1 MFKITNTDGIVLLE
15 LNNEPVNAL
24 SQKLVSELS
33 FLVEDLHQSL
43 DLRALIISSSLNNF
57 CAGADLKER
66 VLFTKEQ
73 TINTVYGIKIL
84 FDKISSLPIPTL
96 SLVNGGC
103 LGGGLEL
110 ALSCDFRLG
119 TTDSFFVLPE
129 TSLGIIPGAG
139 GTQRLPRLIGIS
151 RAKEMIFS
159 AEKVNAKKALEWGL
173 INDIVSSDNIDSAVS
188 YINRFKNNSKL
199 SIELSK
205 CAIDSGIDKSL
216 KSGLNLEFKEYVK
229 TIDSKERSDALKRF
243 NKK

>member
-1 MFKITNTDGIVLLE
+1 MFKIINTDGIVLLE

-33 FLVEDLHQSL
+33 FIVEDLHQSL
-43 DLRALIISSSLNNF
+43 DARALIISSSLNNF

-73 TINTVYGIKIL
+73 TINTVYGIKTL

-103 LGGGLEL
+103 LGGGLEF

-119 TTDSFFVLPE
+119 TTDSFFALPE

-173 INDIVSSDNIDSAVS
+173 INDIVSSDNIDFAVS
-188 YINRFKNNSKL
+188 FINRFKNNSKL

-205 CAIDSGIDKSL
+205 CAIDSGVDRSL

>member
-15 LNNEPVNAL
+15 LNNKPVNAL

-33 FLVEDLHQSL
+33 FIVEDVHQSL
-43 DLRALIISSSLNNF
+43 DARALIISSSLNNF

-73 TINTVYGIKIL
+73 TINTVYGIKTL

-119 TTDSFFVLPE
+119 TSDSFFVLPE

-139 GTQRLPRLIGIS
+139 GTQRLPRLIGVS

-173 INDIVSSDNIDSAVS
+173 INDIVLSDNIDFAISF
-188 YINRFKNNSKL
+188 INRFKNNSKL
-199 SIELSK
+199 SIQLSK
-205 CAIDSGIDKSL
+205 YAIDSGIDKSL